1 MNTPL
6 RLAIVRGLLVSNDLN
21 AGEQDAHGQRATG
34 RIFRSALFRGT
45 DALQFESKPVS
56 RILFSDLQI
65 SNLRFEIGDLKIGVA
80 IIPLA
85 QPLPVGSS
93 DLPGGF
99 GRAALITPPYLV
111 LHREEFAWPRVSP
124 RAPVRSYSFQ
134 S

>member
-1 MNTPL
+1 M
-6 RLAIVRGLLVSNDLN
+6 VSAR
-21 AGEQDAHGQRATG
+21 AGHII
-34 RIFRSALFRGT
+34 RIALFRGT

-93 DLPGGF
+93 NLPGGF
-99 GRAALITPPYLV
+99 ERAA
-111 LHREEFAWPRVSP
+111 RF
-124 RAPVRSYSFQ
+124 
-134 S
+134 